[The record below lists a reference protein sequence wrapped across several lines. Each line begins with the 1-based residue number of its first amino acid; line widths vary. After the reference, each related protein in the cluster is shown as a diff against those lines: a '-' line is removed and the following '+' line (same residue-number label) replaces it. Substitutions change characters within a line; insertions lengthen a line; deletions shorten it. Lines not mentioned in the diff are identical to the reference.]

1 MVCIGGVM
9 KVLLNSFLLFFALVL
24 FAMPVFAYAVEGT
37 MHANDYYA
45 VSFDGEGDAIVRAKF
60 IITNYRDKPIKEM
73 RFQLPPNALVY
84 YVAQG
89 PPKNYYYYERI
100 TYYYYDYNKLDF
112 NKERYADYLNVK
124 VILSEE
130 LSPQSSIGIFILY
143 KVPGLAK
150 KDFLGNFNFDFKTAI
165 DVDAILTE
173 RVRVAVNVQPG
184 FSLKGAKS
192 EVNYQQD
199 FLSEAVAAQMREI
212 PSEYYSHYY
221 DIEYAQGIVKEA
233 YSLDQYESFTVRGS
247 YSDNGLALYLPEILI
262 GILVL
267 AIIFGATLFAI
278 KRFAKRPSQSK
289 TKGKEEEQQQQ
300 SIKELIGEAYKSAFV
315 AVIVTSLAVAVLV
328 IITYYGA
335 GILMDALSRIRLVDY
350 SYTYLLMII
359 LMLIAASVIILELAL
374 PAYFVYKKHS
384 LIAGIATF
392 LLALVFLFILVLLI
406 GIIMKL

>member
-1 MVCIGGVM
+1 
-9 KVLLNSFLLFFALVL
+9 
-24 FAMPVFAYAVEGT
+24 
-37 MHANDYYA
+37 
-45 VSFDGEGDAIVRAKF
+45 
-60 IITNYRDKPIKEM
+60 M

-89 PPKNYYYYERI
+89 PGNNYYYYERSK
-100 TYYYYDYNKLDF
+100 YYDYKKLDF

-124 VILSEE
+124 VFLPEE
-130 LSPQSSIGIFILY
+130 LAPQSSIGIFILY
-143 KVPGLAK
+143 KVPELAK
-150 KDFLGNFNFDFKTAI
+150 KDFLGNFNFEFKTAI

-173 RVRVAVNVQPG
+173 KVRVAVNVQPG

-192 EVNYQQD
+192 EVNYQKD
-199 FLSEAVAAQMREI
+199 FFSEVTATQFMVMVEK
-212 PSEYYSHYY
+212 PYGYY
-221 DIEYAQGIVKEA
+221 DSYYNIEYTQGLVKEA

-247 YSDNGLALYLPEILI
+247 YSDNGIALYLPEILI

-267 AIIFGATLFAI
+267 AIIFGATFFAI
-278 KRFAKRPSQSK
+278 KRFAKRPSQPK

-328 IITYYGA
+328 IITSYATGL
-335 GILMDALSRIRLVDY
+335 LMGALSRSQLVDY
-350 SYTYLLMII
+350 SYTGLLMII

-374 PAYFVYKKHS
+374 PAHFVYKKHS

-406 GIIMKL
+406 GIMMKPMTQIYYGLS